1 MIKKN
6 KTLYSE
12 LILKKILKMDNL
24 NKYEIIYP
32 KFDQN
37 IKYKLSLEN
46 FVPKIPGVYFLHD
59 FRGFLYIGE
68 TNNLRNR
75 FLQHIKREKN
85 FDLTKLV
92 NNSFGD
98 VYFYWIETSTKLKA
112 LKLQKYWIRTLKPFS
127 NKINY
132 KQQ

>member
-24 NKYEIIYP
+24 NNYEIIYP
-32 KFDQN
+32 KFDQK